1 MKIINTI
8 EVVLCA
14 ILFLSGIVAVMVQIY
29 LGAINSFIG
38 VVAAVIGLAGLFAML
53 YITIDE
59 YKNEE

>member
-14 ILFLSGIVAVMVQIY
+14 ILFLCGIVAVMVQIY

-53 YITIDE
+53 YIAIDE